1 MLRRSIPDRTPMA
14 ATLEFLETLDDAR
27 FQSLYE
33 FLSQDGYGPLDGDVA
48 AALKFRPQAI
58 KKLPL
63 ATRAKH
69 ARTLIARK
77 RNAELS
83 YELLGAYL
91 FRKDKNLVLEFLDTT
106 GVKHDDGMI
115 AGDAKLPAPA
125 DIDKAVAKLDT
136 SHDRSDVTTYMAVC
150 AQTWPEVPHFD
161 QVWRGRVSK

>member
-1 MLRRSIPDRTPMA
+1 MA

-33 FLSQDGYGPLDGDVA
+33 YLSQDGYGPLDGDVA

-69 ARTLIARK
+69 ARTIIARK

-91 FRKDKNLVLEFLDTT
+91 FRKDKALVLEFLDAT
-106 GVKHDDGMI
+106 GVKHEDGMI
-115 AGDAKLPAPA
+115 AGDAKIPSASE
-125 DIDKAVAKLDT
+125 IDKAVAALDG
-136 SHDRSDVTTYMAVC
+136 SHDRGDVTTYMAVC
-150 AQTWPEVPHFD
+150 AQTWPEVSRFD
-161 QVWRGRVSK
+161 ALWRERVTK